1 MDDLFKPR
9 VPDSEMDDG
18 EKHGHLEDGYP
29 DTPKHKYAGQDVLL
43 LYDRTQREK
52 SDAQAQK
59 NARDNQSERPQ
70 EALFS

>member
-18 EKHGHLEDGYP
+18 EKHGYREDGYP
-29 DTPKHKYAGQDVLL
+29 DTPKYKYGGQDVRIV
-43 LYDRTQREK
+43 YDRKQREK
-52 SDAQAQK
+52 AEAQAQK